1 MDTSEQHLED
11 LKEIR
16 KMMEKSSRFLSLSGL
31 SGIAAGLVAL
41 AGAAIAFFVLGY
53 PHRFFMSGE
62 GYAGGVQMHA
72 ETIPALMLD
81 GIVMLIAALGLS
93 FYFTRRRARKN
104 GLSLWDETTRR
115 MLLAIAF
122 PLISGGILCLIMIFQ
137 GLIYIVAPLTLV
149 FYGLALIAAS
159 QYTVNELKILGI
171 SDTVLG
177 LLAGVFPGYG
187 LFFWAAGF
195 GFFHIL
201 YGYRMYRKYER

>member
-1 MDTSEQHLED
+1 MGTSEEHLED

-41 AGAAIAFFVLGY
+41 TGAAIAFFVLGY
-53 PHRFFMSGE
+53 PHRFFNPGE
-62 GYAGGVQMHA
+62 FYAGGMPMYA
-72 ETIPALMLD
+72 EIVPALMLD
-81 GIVMLIAALGLS
+81 GIFMLIAALGLS

-104 GLSLWDETTRR
+104 GLPLWDETTRR
-115 MLLAIAF
+115 MLLAISF
-122 PLISGGILCLIMIFQ
+122 PLVSGGILCLIMLFQ
-137 GLIYIVAPLTLV
+137 GLVFLVAPLTLV
-149 FYGLALIAAS
+149 FYGLALISAS
-159 QYTVNELKILGI
+159 QFTVKELKILGI

-177 LLAGVFPGYG
+177 LFAGVFTGYG

-195 GFFHIL
+195 GLFHIV